1 MMKQQNKEILKIVK
15 TIKPNSQF
23 NIGLLTD
30 KGLVIDYNFQKN
42 EAYCIPQGCNYNFK
56 DITPISI
63 SLTPNPLALTLNIIQ
78 QLFLDIKLNNGI
90 TEIDIFEFNI
100 DELDDLI
107 KSINERIKVIQ
118 KRKQQKDKELRVIEL
133 QNLIALIERLAE
145 Y

>member
-1 MMKQQNKEILKIVK
+1 MKQIVK

-90 TEIDIFEFNI
+90 TEIDVFEFNI
-100 DELDDLI
+100 DELEDLI

-133 QNLIALIERLAE
+133 QNLITLIERLEE

>member
-1 MMKQQNKEILKIVK
+1 MMKQIVK

-63 SLTPNPLALTLNIIQ
+63 SLNPFVGTLNIIQ

-100 DELDDLI
+100 DELEDLI

-133 QNLIALIERLAE
+133 QNLITLIERLE
-145 Y
+145 EC